1 MDGGAWW
8 APVHGVTKSWTR
20 LSDFSL
26 SLSLFL
32 SLSFSLS
39 LSLSFTSMARA
50 PLQGHLDSWVRGKK
64 VKHRIRLKF
73 GVYEAGD
80 WRMTSLLGH
89 RGHGKSAISD
99 SLWGSCLI

>member
-1 MDGGAWW
+1 
-8 APVHGVTKSWTR
+8 
-20 LSDFSL
+20 
-26 SLSLFL
+26 
-32 SLSFSLS
+32 
-39 LSLSFTSMARA
+39 MARA
-50 PLQGHLDSWVRGKK
+50 PLQGHLESWVRGKK

-80 WRMTSLLGH
+80 WRMTGLLGH

>member
-39 LSLSFTSMARA
+39 LSFFHQHG
-50 PLQGHLDSWVRGKK
+50 QGSPPGTLR
-64 VKHRIRLKF
+64 
-73 GVYEAGD
+73 E
-80 WRMTSLLGH
+80 LGQ
-89 RGHGKSAISD
+89 REESETQD
-99 SLWGSCLI
+99 